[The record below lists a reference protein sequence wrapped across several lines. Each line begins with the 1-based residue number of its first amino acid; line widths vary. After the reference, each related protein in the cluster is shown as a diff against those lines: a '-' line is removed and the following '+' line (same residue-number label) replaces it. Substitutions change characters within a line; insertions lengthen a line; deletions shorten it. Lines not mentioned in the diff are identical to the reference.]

1 VTLESLKLQNFKRYA
16 NYEIVFESGLC
27 GILGRNG
34 RGKSTIF
41 EGVFF
46 ALYGENRT
54 DKKLIPTAGSDGSVK
69 VELNF
74 TIENK
79 SYTTIREFRGK
90 TLTAYATLK
99 EGDESIVSGARE
111 VTTAVTKLLGMGK
124 DAFLHTV
131 FASQKELTALSS
143 MKNDERKAMMRRLLG
158 LEKIDKIEEMIR
170 EELRELNRDLKN
182 ASAYLLSDDVRKEH
196 TENLKAKSE
205 VAKTLEVQ
213 IKTQSDEAAKL
224 KSAYEAAKALVE
236 AQQKAKDERQKKQE
250 QLEKAQ
256 QTLALHQKQL
266 IELDTELKALN
277 AQQSHYSAQLP
288 LKAQLETLEKSLV
301 AQEELKAK
309 FLKKE
314 GLEREQ
320 EELRKA
326 FVTRKEEVAALTK
339 EIEPL
344 ESLQKQLIADQST
357 LAEHKSALSALDTQ
371 ITDHTAQITAH
382 RSAITKITR
391 QVETITEL
399 GRDSACPTCTRPLV
413 EQYDSVLSSLQSEIN
428 EVYQK
433 QIDTLQLS
441 LNALTVQKSE
451 RQKHYDEAQQRCN
464 TTDKQIALL
473 QTRTKDLA
481 KAQELFCE
489 IEQRGMSN
497 KAALAEL
504 GRITYDENAHNAL
517 KTQHQT
523 LKPQVEALIKLEAL
537 IATIPTK
544 TEALQAL
551 QTQIKTDEATIVS
564 HQTLISTDT
573 YREQIHID
581 AITHAKQTET
591 LKEAQAEELNRLT
604 VEQVNIR
611 RDIEAIDKELKQDD
625 ERRVALKSR
634 ENDQADYEKLKALM
648 GDFKTHINARVAPR
662 IGEVASEMYSRIT
675 RGRYQHIEVSPE
687 FDFYIYDNGERYP
700 IERFSGG
707 EIDLANLVLRIAIS
721 KTLGELSGGGNVEF
735 LAFDEVFGSQ
745 DEERRIQIMEAFHT
759 ISESYRQIFLI
770 SHETEIKEMFERV
783 VEL

>member
-1 VTLESLKLQNFKRYA
+1 MTLESLKLQNFKRYA
-16 NYEIVFESGLC
+16 SYEIVFENGLC

-41 EGVFF
+41 DGVFF
-46 ALYGENRT
+46 ALYGEY
-54 DKKLIPTAGSDGSVK
+54 KGSKELIPTSGSGGGVK

-74 TIENK
+74 EIEGK
-79 SYTTIREFRGK
+79 SYTAIREFRGK

-182 ASAYLLSDDVRKEH
+182 ASAYLLSDDVCKEH

-205 VAKTLEVQ
+205 AAKTLEVQ
-213 IKTQSDEAAKL
+213 IKTQSDEALKL
-224 KSAYEAAKALVE
+224 RTAYEGAKTLVE
-236 AQQKAKDERQKKQE
+236 AQQKSKEERQKKQE

-301 AQEELKAK
+301 TQEELKAK

-344 ESLQKQLIADQST
+344 ESLQKQLIVDQST
-357 LAEHKSALSALDTQ
+357 LAEHKSALSALDAQ

-413 EQYDSVLSSLQSEIN
+413 EQYDSVLSSLKSEIN

-433 QIDTLQLS
+433 QIDALQLS

-451 RQKHYDEAQQRCN
+451 RQKHYDEAQQRC
-464 TTDKQIALL
+464 TATDKQIALL

-481 KAQELFCE
+481 KAQELFRE

-497 KAALAEL
+497 KVALAEL
-504 GRITYDENAHNAL
+504 GSITYDENAHNAL
-517 KTQHQT
+517 KTQYQT

-564 HQTLISTDT
+564 HQALISADT
-573 YREQIHID
+573 YREQTHTD
-581 AITHAKQTET
+581 AINHAKQTET
-591 LKEAQAEELNRLT
+591 LKDTQALELNRLT

-662 IGEVASEMYSRIT
+662 IGEVASEMYNRIT

-721 KTLGELSGGGNVEF
+721 KTLGELSGGGNIGF

-745 DEERRIQIMEAFHT
+745 DEERRTQIMEAFHT